1 MNHRGALGDPD
12 GDLSDSDGYCNET
25 SMGQPGKEGKEQPIF
40 LRKTYQML
48 ETCPSHIACWADSG
62 ESFFIKDPD
71 AFAQKVIP
79 QFFAHSNFSSFVRQ
93 LNFYG
98 FRKVKN
104 DAKSQVGEWEK

>member
-1 MNHRGALGDPD
+1 MM
-12 GDLSDSDGYCNET
+12 T
-25 SMGQPGKEGKEQPIF
+25 GKEPKEQPIF

-48 ETCPSHIACWADSG
+48 ETCPAHIACWSDSG
-62 ESFFIKDPD
+62 ESFYIKDPD

-98 FRKVKN
+98 FRKVKS
-104 DAKSQVGEWEK
+104 DSKSHQVRVEHEPGM